1 MDMDYS
7 KYMKRVVS
15 VLTIMAMLLV
25 VPFTGAFSKVFAEDS
40 TTAELAAPENVTAE
54 YITVYDN
61 SGDAYIKW
69 DPVEGATA
77 YELLITKPDGETDN
91 EWIPAIGRDG
101 YNVKGGTYY
110 IFRDSGVFSFKVRA
124 AIEGSG
130 DAATVF
136 GPESAAVK
144 LAKVKNSVTWKKPA
158 KKGRV
163 YTVKWEKDKTADGYL
178 LEYSFL
184 KFTDLKIESKTYKK
198 TISAKKTSFK
208 LKKMPKKYD
217 IVWIKMK
224 PYIKSGDKKICY
236 DNAQNYEIR
245 KTKIYRR

>member
-1 MDMDYS
+1 MKFS
-7 KYMKRVVS
+7 KPMKRVVCI
-15 VLTIMAMLLV
+15 LTIMAMLLV
-25 VPFTGAFSKVFAEDS
+25 IPFTGASVSMVFADE
-40 TTAELAAPENVTAE
+40 TPVVELAAPENVTAE
-54 YITVYDN
+54 YTTVYDN

-69 DPVEGATA
+69 DPVEGANA
-77 YELLITKPDGETDN
+77 YELIIKKGDEEIDR

-101 YNVKGGTYY
+101 YNAKGGTYY
-110 IFRDSGVFSFKVRA
+110 IFRASGVFTFSVRA

-130 DAATVF
+130 DTATVY
-136 GPESAAVK
+136 GPESASVK

-158 KKGRV
+158 KNGRV
-163 YTVKWEKDKTADGYL
+163 YTVKWKKDKTADGYL

-184 KFTDLKIESKTYKK
+184 KSTDLKIESKTYKK

-217 IVWIKMK
+217 IVWIRMK

-236 DNAQNYEIR
+236 DNTQTYEI
-245 KTKIYRR
+245 KKKSIYRR

>member
-1 MDMDYS
+1 MVMYYS
-7 KYMKRVVS
+7 KPMKRVIS
-15 VLTIMAMLLV
+15 VLTIMAMFLV
-25 VPFTGAFSKVFAEDS
+25 VPFTGAFSSVFADDS
-40 TTAELAAPENVTAE
+40 AAADLAAPENVKVE
-54 YITVYDN
+54 YTSYDTCKIT
-61 SGDAYIKW
+61 W

-77 YELLITKPDGETDN
+77 YELYITKPDGTEDSKWVPVRALN
-91 EWIPAIGRDG
+91 GSYEEYGGIGYSRMYDA
-101 YNVKGGTYY
+101 GTY
-110 IFRDSGVFSFKVRA
+110 IFKVA
-124 AIEGSG
+124 AVIENFPNPS
-130 DAATVF
+130 TY
-136 GPESAAVK
+136 GPESSQVK
-144 LAKVKNSVTWKKPA
+144 LTTVKDGVTWKKPA

-163 YTVKWEKDKTADGYL
+163 YTVKWKKDKTADGYL

-184 KFTDLKIESKTYKK
+184 KSTDLKIESKTYKK

>member
-1 MDMDYS
+1 MDMYCS
-7 KYMKRVVS
+7 KPMKRVIS

-25 VPFTGAFSKVFAEDS
+25 ILFTGAFSSVFADDS
-40 TTAELAAPENVTAE
+40 ATAELTAPENVKIE
-54 YITVYDN
+54 YTSYDTCKIT
-61 SGDAYIKW
+61 W
-69 DPVEGATA
+69 DPVEGAN
-77 YELLITKPDGETDN
+77 YYSLMVEKPNGETDSKY
-91 EWIPAIGRDG
+91 IPDRALNGGYEEYGGTG
-101 YNVKGGTYY
+101 YNQMYDPGKYT
-110 IFRDSGVFSFKVRA
+110 FKV
-124 AIEGSG
+124 
-130 DAATVF
+130 
-136 GPESAAVK
+136 AAVIDHYDGSPTYGPYSNSVQ
-144 LAKVKNSVTWKKPA
+144 LTAVKDGVTWKKPA

-163 YTVKWEKDKTADGYL
+163 YTVKWKKDKTADGYL

-184 KFTDLKIESKTYKK
+184 KSTDLKIESKTYKK

-236 DNAQNYEIR
+236 DYAQNYEIR